1 MNRRARSGR
10 VRYACAVGH
19 AWLLAIVLLAGCGVT
34 EGRVFLGGGPDAEHA
49 PKGPRDGGVDPHPP
63 DDAGPAPPPDAEG
76 PPPYPDAEFTWVESL
91 AGQGTCRR
99 GRYVGS
105 FSCLV
110 SGGVV
115 PIELEGQVS
124 FTLTGSEEE
133 QTLHVMEGSVSDS
146 TGIFDA
152 NLGGKLDCVDEV
164 FTGETS
170 DGVAHAL
177 PTDVTPIEK
186 QGPPLFRFAASF
198 VARFDDQTLTMAGT
212 WTMINDVGGGCG
224 GLWRAAAVP

>member
-1 MNRRARSGR
+1 M
-10 VRYACAVGH
+10 RYASVVGR
-19 AWLLAIVLLAGCGVT
+19 AGFLAIVLLAGCGVT
-34 EGRVFLGGGPDAEHA
+34 EQRVFLGGGESQAGREPDA
-49 PKGPRDGGVDPHPP
+49 PRDGGTDARSP
-63 DDAGPAPPPDAEG
+63 DDAGPLAPPDAEG
-76 PPPYPDAEFTWVESL
+76 PPPYPDAEFTWVETL
-91 AGQGTCRR
+91 QGQGTCRR

-105 FSCLV
+105 FGCLV

-115 PIELEGQVS
+115 PIELQGQLS

-133 QTLHVMEGSVSDS
+133 QTLHVIDGTVSDS

-152 NLGGKLDCVDEV
+152 NLGGKLDCVEAV

-170 DGVAHAL
+170 NGVAHAL

-198 VARFDDQTLTMAGT
+198 VSRFDDQTLTMAGT
-212 WTMINDVGGGCG
+212 WTMVNDVGGGCG

>member
-1 MNRRARSGR
+1 MNRRAMSRW
-10 VRYACAVGH
+10 VRYACGVRQAG
-19 AWLLAIVLLAGCGVT
+19 LLAIVLLAGCGVT
-34 EGRVFLGGGPDAEHA
+34 ERRVFLGGAPDAGHA
-49 PKGPRDGGVDPHPP
+49 SSSPRDDGG
-63 DDAGPAPPPDAEG
+63 GPKPPPDAGPPQPPDAAG
-76 PPPYPDAEFTWVESL
+76 PPPYPDAEFAWVETL
-91 AGQGTCRR
+91 EGQGTCRR

-105 FSCLV
+105 FGCLV

-115 PIELEGQVS
+115 PVELEGQLS

-133 QTLHVMEGSVSDS
+133 QTLHVVEGSVSDS

-152 NLGGKLDCVDEV
+152 NLGGKLDCIDEV

-177 PTDVTPIEK
+177 PTDVTPIEM

-198 VARFDDQTLTMAGT
+198 VARFDAQTLTMAGT
-212 WTMINDVGGGCG
+212 WTMVNDVGGGCG